1 MMVMWCQ
8 LLGKDGFIG
17 CGISF
22 QWREPSINVPTLT
35 VCRGE
40 ECIVSAFSLF
50 LFVLTCVELEIN
62 RTQFEK
68 NFLFFAYSSGLA
80 TPKGLLFTQRWI
92 SLTMGKSI
100 SYAITPKPRSIQG
113 EREISP

>member
-1 MMVMWCQ
+1 MYC
-8 LLGKDGFIG
+8 KF
-17 CGISF
+17 
-22 QWREPSINVPTLT
+22 
-35 VCRGE
+35 
-40 ECIVSAFSLF
+40 F
-50 LFVLTCVELEIN
+50 LVVFVLTIVEFGIN
-62 RTQFEK
+62 TTQFEK

>member
-1 MMVMWCQ
+1 MMVTWCQ

-40 ECIVSAFSLF
+40 ECIVVVFSLF
-50 LFVLTCVELEIN
+50 LFVLTCLVFGIN
-62 RTQFEK
+62 TTQFEK

-92 SLTMGKSI
+92 SLTIGKSI
-100 SYAITPKPRSIQG
+100 SYTLTPKPHSIQG